1 MEQDKEYW
9 EKIRQAFYKQVKETN
24 WGFENPSELVCKRR
38 GRKAKPRAIAEQ
50 VLRSKTEYKQIKPT
64 KFFNFH

>member
-9 EKIRQAFYKQVKETN
+9 DKIRQAFYKQVKETN
-24 WGFENPSELVCKRR
+24 WGVTEERICKRR
-38 GRKAKPRAIAEQ
+38 GRTPQARVVVERPLQ
-50 VLRSKTEYKQIKPT
+50 SKTEYKQIPKT

>member
-9 EKIRQAFYKQVKETN
+9 SKIRQAFYKQVKETN
-24 WGFENPSELVCKRR
+24 WGVADERICKAR

-50 VLRSKTEYKQIKPT
+50 VLRSKTEFKQIKPT